1 MSALLDSRCL
11 RKIQNVYFQRGSIKA
26 YIQDHGCGAIGGNG
40 EERIMKLVLIGLGIL
55 CFILGNR
62 FMNEYDYD
70 KFSTVGIV
78 FMVLGMVLG
87 IVGLMMTPP
96 M

>member
-1 MSALLDSRCL
+1 
-11 RKIQNVYFQRGSIKA
+11 
-26 YIQDHGCGAIGGNG
+26 
-40 EERIMKLVLIGLGIL
+40 
-55 CFILGNR
+55 
-62 FMNEYDYD
+62 MNEYDYD

-78 FMVLGMVLG
+78 LMVLGMVLG

>member
-11 RKIQNVYFQRGSIKA
+11 RKIQDVYFQRGSIRA
-26 YIQDHGCGAIGGNG
+26 NIQNHGGGIVGGNG
-40 EERIMKLVLIGLGIL
+40 EKGIMKLVLIGLGIL

-78 FMVLGMVLG
+78 FMILGMVLG

>member
-1 MSALLDSRCL
+1 MYLQRGKVKAN
-11 RKIQNVYFQRGSIKA
+11 IQN
-26 YIQDHGCGAIGGNG
+26 HGGGIVGGNG
-40 EERIMKLVLIGLGIL
+40 EKGIMKLVLIGLGIL

-70 KFSTVGIV
+70 KFSNVGIV
-78 FMVLGMVLG
+78 FMILGMVLG